1 MSPARAKLRPRCV
14 AASACALAALAT
26 TGPAAAAPPPLRA
39 PAAILVEPATRDVI
53 VSRNADQ
60 RRPIASATKLMTA
73 LVAIEQASLDDV
85 MTAVDYDGA
94 PAESVIDLRRGER
107 MTVRDLLAGLLLGSA
122 NDAAATLA
130 VRVAGSRS
138 AFVRMMNR
146 RARSLGLRNTRFAN
160 PIGLDQP
167 GNYSSASDLVKL
179 SLILRERP
187 FFRRLVDRPR
197 TVLQSG
203 SRRRVVVNRNTL
215 VRSFPFVNGV
225 KTGHTAGAGY
235 VLVGSATR
243 AGVTVLSAV
252 LGDPTESARNTDT
265 LALLRHG
272 LDRYRVKT
280 PVRARAVLARSGLT
294 HRDDDVDLVAARAVR
309 RTARRGERLSVRVE
323 GAPDEIDG
331 PLPQGARVGTVVVR
345 QRGRIVARVPL
356 VTAQPVD
363 AATFLQRL
371 GGFLGR
377 PTTLALLAAFGAC
390 SLYLVLL
397 RRRALRRR
405 DSRAGGAKPA

>member
-1 MSPARAKLRPRCV
+1 MKLRPRCV
-14 AASACALAALAT
+14 AALACALTAAVAAA
-26 TGPAAAAPPPLRA
+26 PAAAAPPPLRA
-39 PAAILVEPATRDVI
+39 AAAIVVEPATRDVV

-60 RRPIASATKLMTA
+60 RRPVASATKLMTA

-85 MTAVDYDGA
+85 MTAVDYDAA
-94 PAESVIDLRRGER
+94 PAESVINLRRGER

-130 VRVAGSRS
+130 VRVAGSRT
-138 AFVRMMNR
+138 AFVRLMNR

-187 FFRRLVDRPR
+187 FFRRLLDRPR

-203 SRRRVVVNRNTL
+203 SHRRVVVNRNTL
-215 VRSFPFVNGV
+215 VQSFPFVNGV

-235 VLVGSATR
+235 VLIGSATR

-252 LGDPTESARNTDT
+252 LGDPTESARNADT
-265 LALLRHG
+265 LALLRYG
-272 LDRYRVKT
+272 LDRYRVET
-280 PVRARAVLARSGLT
+280 PVRARAVLGRSGLT
-294 HRDDDVDLVAARAVR
+294 HRDEHVDLVAARTVR
-309 RTARRGERLSVRVE
+309 RTARRGERLTVRVE
-323 GAPDEIDG
+323 GAPAEIDG
-331 PLPQGARVGTVVVR
+331 PLPQGSRVGTVVVR
-345 QRGRIVARVPL
+345 QRGRTVARVPL

-377 PTTLALLAAFGAC
+377 TTTVLLLVAFAAC

-405 DSRAGGAKPA
+405 QSRAGGAKTA